1 MTIFASEFKNTI
13 IMLKKLTLIAAVILS
28 MASCK
33 TLTPEEKAAK
43 AEKEAVQHK
52 LDSVKFNLLKNN
64 IANKS
69 FVLEAENLIFKKGN
83 RAFVNSNTNFIACH
97 DGKAVVQVASYKGG
111 GPNGFG
117 GITVEGAYSN
127 YETKSDKKGN
137 YIVKFY
143 VQGKGISADVTI
155 TVLKNSGKASAYI
168 RPSFNSMDLTLEG
181 DIVPFEKSNVIQGF
195 TW

>member
-1 MTIFASEFKNTI
+1 
-13 IMLKKLTLIAAVILS
+13 MLKKLTLIAAVILS

-155 TVLKNSGKASAYI
+155 TMLKNSGKASAYI
-168 RPSFNSMDLTLEG
+168 RPSFHSMDLTLEG